1 VLSSPAMIAIRPY
14 FASLILAGV
23 LAGCAAGSSA
33 VPGKD
38 GSAMN
43 RIAESYVKL
52 VLAVGQHDADYVD
65 AYYGPPEW
73 KTEAEARGK
82 RPLAEIRSEAEGL
95 LSGLQ
100 SERPSAEGK
109 DGGMIRLRHEY
120 LTRQL
125 QSLVARVDLLNGRH
139 MKFDEESKA
148 LYDAVSPHHDEAFFQ
163 KTVEQLDQ
171 TLPGTGPVVDQ
182 LDRFRQA
189 FVIPRD
195 RHDAVFKA
203 AIAEC
208 RRRTVPHI
216 QLPADESFEV
226 EYVTDKP
233 WSGYNW
239 YKGSYHSV
247 IQLNT
252 SLPIFIDRAIDL
264 ACHEGYP
271 GHHVYNALLE
281 KTMVRDR
288 GWSEFSVYPL
298 YSPQSLIAEGT
309 ANFGIE
315 VAFPGP
321 ERVAWESAT
330 LFPLAGLDPSQAGR
344 YYEVQELVQKLSY
357 AGNEA
362 ARRYLDGEI
371 TREQAVDW
379 MVRYN
384 LYTPDRAEQRIR
396 FVDRYRSYV
405 INYNWGQ
412 DLVKQYVE
420 RQGGTA
426 DNPQKRW
433 EIFED
438 LLASPRLPSGLQ

>member
-1 VLSSPAMIAIRPY
+1 MLSSPAMIALRPHI
-14 FASLILAGV
+14 ALLTLAGV
-23 LAGCAAGSSA
+23 LAGCAAGSA
-33 VPGKD
+33 PPRKD

-52 VLAVGQHDADYVD
+52 VLAVGQHDPDYVD

-73 KTEAEARGK
+73 RTEVEAAGK
-82 RPLAEIRSEAEGL
+82 RPLDQIRSEAAGL
-95 LSGLQ
+95 LSDLQ
-100 SERPSAEGK
+100 VQTPDAGGP
-109 DGGMIRLRHEY
+109 DAGMIRLRHEY

-125 QSLVARVDLLNGRH
+125 QSLAARVDQLNGKR
-139 MKFDEESKA
+139 MTFDEESKA
-148 LYDAVSPHHDEAFFQ
+148 LYDAVSPHHDEAYYQ
-163 KTVEQLDQ
+163 KTVDQLDAA
-171 TLPGTGPVVDQ
+171 LPGDGPVVEQ
-182 LDRFRQA
+182 LDRFRQD
-189 FVIPRD
+189 FVIPPD
-195 RHDAVFKA
+195 RHDAVFQA

-208 RRRTVPHI
+208 RRRTAPHLE
-216 QLPADESFEV
+216 LPPGESFEI

-239 YKGSYHSV
+239 YKGGYHSL

-271 GHHVYNALLE
+271 GHHAYNALLE
-281 KTMVRDR
+281 KNLVRDR
-288 GWSEFSVYPL
+288 GWPEFSVYPL

-321 ERVAWESAT
+321 ERVAWESGT
-330 LFPLAGLDPSQAGR
+330 LFPLAGLDPAKADR
-344 YYEVQELVQKLSY
+344 YYEVQELVQKLTY
-357 AGNEA
+357 AGNDT
-362 ARRYLDGEI
+362 ARLYLDGEI

-379 MVRYN
+379 MVKYA
-384 LYTPDRAEQRIR
+384 LFTPERAEQRIR

-420 RQGGTA
+420 RQGGTP